1 MRPSVIIQP
10 GSDSRGERRS
20 GPDRRKKGSSSLLA
34 PFIHARRSHIR
45 RKSDHRAFT
54 LLDRYENLRLS
65 AIALVLLLSMV
76 DAFMTLF
83 LIEHGAAEAN
93 PIMAY
98 YLKQGPLAFVLTKY
112 MLTAASVF
120 LVVALH
126 GVLASYQQAVIRNL
140 IKVFAGAFM
149 AVISWQ
155 LYLTLRYV
163 IQ

>member
-1 MRPSVIIQP
+1 M
-10 GSDSRGERRS
+10 ERRR
-20 GPDRRKKGSSSLLA
+20 GPDRRRKHSSKLLA
-34 PFIHARRSHIR
+34 PFIRGRRSHIR
-45 RKSDHRAFT
+45 RRSDHRTFT
-54 LLDRYENLRLS
+54 LLDRYENLHMS

-83 LIEHGAAEAN
+83 LIDHGAVEAN

-98 YLKQGPLAFVLTKY
+98 YLKQGPLTFVLTKY

-126 GVLASYQQAVIRNL
+126 GVLASYLQAVIRNL

-155 LYLTLRYV
+155 VYLTLRYV
-163 IQ
+163 I